1 MSTIFKSINW
11 MQGMSVSSSHFI
23 ATENYIMERLMKN
36 TELLQDKYAYGLLPS
51 IDEEPQ
57 MQLSV
62 VGKGAGTRL
71 VLYSYQGITQGGY
84 YIDLNAS
91 DESVNCI
98 CEDNGERADEGWD
111 VILSVLP
118 FERRPCGEPD
128 MKEVPP
134 RYPFVDPSYKLSIV
148 ARDKNSVNH
157 YGPFDV
163 VVGLLRKKD
172 GEFRLDG
179 NYIPPSLSM
188 SATTDL
194 ANYMRSFSQIIS
206 SIKNAL
212 DLILTKAF
220 AQSANKSDVLE
231 NVVIICKEIQRSLAS
246 MYFHWHN
253 YGMAM
258 SPYKVTE
265 IISGLA
271 NAILTSLTF
280 MSKANKEEVLK
291 YFYEWNGVSPSAFEQ
306 IMDEVVS
313 LEFNQNRIS
322 LSMLSIDSM
331 LKMLEELMV
340 SLSRLDYVG
349 QHKESMVISVSST
362 KEETN
367 QGKKSSWLL

>member
-1 MSTIFKSINW
+1 MNTIFKSINW

-23 ATENYIMERLMKN
+23 ATENYIMERLLKN
-36 TELLQDKYAYGLLPS
+36 TELLRGKYAYGLLPS
-51 IDEEPQ
+51 NSEETP
-57 MQLSV
+57 MQLSI
-62 VGKGAGTRL
+62 VGKGDGTRL
-71 VLYSYQGITQGGY
+71 ALYSYQGITPGGFP
-84 YIDLNAS
+84 IDLEAS
-91 DESVNCI
+91 DGSVSCA
-98 CEDNGERADEGWD
+98 CTDNGERADEGWD
-111 VILSVLP
+111 VVLSVAP

-134 RYPFVDPSYKLSIV
+134 RYPFVEPVYRLSII
-148 ARDKNSVNH
+148 ARDKNSVNQ

-172 GEFRLDG
+172 GDFRLDG
-179 NYIPPSLSM
+179 NYIPPSLAM
-188 SATTDL
+188 SSSSDL
-194 ANYMRSFSQIIS
+194 SNYMISFSQIIS

-212 DLILTKAF
+212 DVILTKAYS
-220 AQSANKSDVLE
+220 QTANKSDILE
-231 NVVIICKEIQRSLAS
+231 NVVMICKELQRTLAA
-246 MYFHWHN
+246 MYFQWHN
-253 YGMAM
+253 YGMSM

-271 NAILTSLTF
+271 NAILTSLTI
-280 MSKANKEEVLK
+280 MSKATNEEVLK

-306 IMDEVVS
+306 ILDDVVS
-313 LEFNQNRIS
+313 LEYNQNRIS

-331 LKMLEELMV
+331 LKMLEELLV

-362 KEETN
+362 KDETN